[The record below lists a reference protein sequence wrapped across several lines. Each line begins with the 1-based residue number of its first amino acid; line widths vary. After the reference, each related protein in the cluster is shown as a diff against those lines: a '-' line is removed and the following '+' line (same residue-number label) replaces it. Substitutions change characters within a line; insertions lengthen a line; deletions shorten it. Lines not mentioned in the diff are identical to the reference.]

1 MSNLNDWVDRNTRR
15 PLLRLLIL
23 SLGLMLGYFC
33 YLIHARYSEQLT
45 RIDIARESISL
56 GVQQSNR
63 PLLEAAM
70 MSLLSDPGITAVALC
85 AGKNAEISYP
95 LERNSCKGGG
105 QSSLWLARRPLIGID
120 GRDIA
125 VALSPISTFAPLLFL
140 IFIAAATLAAVI
152 WRVAGIS
159 VRLRTEILQPLAK
172 GLETDTPLTIDELET
187 LRRHN
192 QERTSL
198 LSRQAV
204 SEARIQLSAQ
214 VAHDI
219 RSPLAALAV
228 ATKGVKIPADQ
239 RALVD
244 GSIGRIQA
252 IADDLLKRYRTPG
265 AEQES
270 KIETCALAG
279 LIDQVLAEKRLQHKD
294 KAGVKIE
301 YNASPDSQKA
311 AVDAKEFQRIVSNLV
326 NNSIEAFTGPGTVTV
341 SLTAADTQILLE
353 IKDDGKGIPPEL
365 LTRLG
370 QKGETH
376 GKAGGTGLGLYH
388 ARTSIESWGGTLKIA
403 SEPGNGT
410 TIALT
415 LPAAARPAAG
425 QRAVLLDDDSLVHMN
440 WKTAAKSGGVELR
453 ACRTRAELEAV
464 LPGLP
469 KDTPIYMDSDLGEG
483 EKGED
488 IAKTLRKRG
497 FTDLTMATGHGPEK
511 FSHLPWLKVTG
522 KEPPWA

>member
-1 MSNLNDWVDRNTRR
+1 M
-15 PLLRLLIL
+15 LRLLIL

-70 MSLLSDPGITAVALC
+70 MSLLSDPGIRAVALC
-85 AGKNAEISYP
+85 AGKNVEISYP
-95 LERNSCKGGG
+95 LERNSCEDGGK
-105 QSSLWLARRPLIGID
+105 SRLWLARRPLIGID

-125 VALSPISTFAPLLFL
+125 VALSPISTFGPLLFL

-152 WRVAGIS
+152 WKVAGIS

-204 SEARIQLSAQ
+204 SEARMQLSAQ

-252 IADDLLKRYRTPG
+252 IADDLLKRYRSPG

-270 KIETCALAG
+270 KIETCALAS

-294 KAGVKIE
+294 KVGVKIE
-301 YNASPDSQKA
+301 FNAGADNLKS
-311 AVDAKEFQRIVSNLV
+311 AVDTKEFQRIISNLV
-326 NNSIEAFTGPGTVTV
+326 NNSIEAFNGPGTVTI

-388 ARTSIESWGGTLKIA
+388 ARTSVESWGGTLKIA

-410 TIALT
+410 TIAIT
-415 LPAAARPAAG
+415 LPAAAKPAAG
-425 QRAVLLDDDSLVHMN
+425 QRAVLVDDDPLVHMN
-440 WKTAAKSGGVELR
+440 WKLAAKAAGAELKAYKTSQELSAAADTLPRDIPLYIDSELGGGVR
-453 ACRTRAELEAV
+453 
-464 LPGLP
+464 
-469 KDTPIYMDSDLGEG
+469 
-483 EKGED
+483 GED
-488 IAKTLRKRG
+488 IARELHEKG
-497 FTDLTMATGHGPEK
+497 FSDISMATGHSPEK
-511 FSHLPWLKVTG
+511 FYHLPWLKVTG
-522 KEPPWA
+522 KEPPWAQ